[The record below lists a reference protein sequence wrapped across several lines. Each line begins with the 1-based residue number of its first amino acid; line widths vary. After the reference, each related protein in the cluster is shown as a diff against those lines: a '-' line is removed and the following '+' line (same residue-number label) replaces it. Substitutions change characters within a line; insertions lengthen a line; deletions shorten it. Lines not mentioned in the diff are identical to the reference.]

1 MKLRRG
7 IVFGLTAVVA
17 LSLTACGGAKTG
29 STTAESAKTEN
40 TKTENAG
47 NAGNADS
54 GTSEGKSSFS
64 VAMITDTGGIND
76 QSFNQ
81 SAWEGLTEL
90 KEEKGVEVNYIESKQ
105 ASDFVTNLERL
116 GDNGANLLW
125 GGGYACADAVL
136 EAADSN
142 PDIQY
147 AIIDNAYDDTPANV
161 TGLCSGRRSPLLWLA
176 T

>member
-1 MKLRRG
+1 MKLRKG
-7 IVFGLTAVVA
+7 IVFGLTAAMA

-40 TKTENAG
+40 TENAG
-47 NAGNADS
+47 G

-90 KEEKGVEVNYIESKQ
+90 KEEKGVSCHIT
-105 ASDFVTNLERL
+105 F
-116 GDNGANLLW
+116 
-125 GGGYACADAVL
+125 
-136 EAADSN
+136 
-142 PDIQY
+142 
-147 AIIDNAYDDTPANV
+147 
-161 TGLCSGRRSPLLWLA
+161 
-176 T
+176 

>member
-81 SAWEGLTEL
+81 SAGEGLTEL
-90 KEEKGVEVNYIESKQ
+90 KEEKGVEVNYIEYKS
-105 ASDFVTNLERL
+105 
-116 GDNGANLLW
+116 
-125 GGGYACADAVL
+125 
-136 EAADSN
+136 
-142 PDIQY
+142 
-147 AIIDNAYDDTPANV
+147 PATKATARNV
-161 TGLCSGRRSPLLWLA
+161 
-176 T
+176 